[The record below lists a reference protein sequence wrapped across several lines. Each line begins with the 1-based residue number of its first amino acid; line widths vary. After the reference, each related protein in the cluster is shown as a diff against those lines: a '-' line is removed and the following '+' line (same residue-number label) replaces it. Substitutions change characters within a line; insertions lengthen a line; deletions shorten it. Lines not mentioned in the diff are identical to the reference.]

1 MPAMLDGA
9 MIVWFALTAASVVF
23 VVWDSVSNGVTSW
36 VQRIAWILVT
46 AYTGPIGLFFYLLA
60 CRRPLAGTHD
70 AFTSA
75 TWKQS
80 LNSEMHCLAGDATGI
95 VVAASILPVFGLTNG
110 WDAVVE
116 YLAAFVSGLFIFQA
130 LMMVGMYDGN
140 YWKAVRKTFFAET
153 VSMNLVMTGMLP
165 VMLIVGMHWQG
176 SDEPQ
181 NPSFWFRMSLA
192 TVVGGIAAYPI
203 NHWLVANRL
212 KHGCMTLPGADTPAA
227 GLGHL
232 SPERSMMM
240 DHAQMQHATSSVG
253 TPLDEPAHTMAEL
266 PPGRAVA
273 IIAATFAI
281 LLVAVWLTN
290 LAVPVRF

>member
-1 MPAMLDGA
+1 
-9 MIVWFALTAASVVF
+9 
-23 VVWDSVSNGVTSW
+23 
-36 VQRIAWILVT
+36 
-46 AYTGPIGLFFYLLA
+46 LLA

-153 VSMNLVMTGMLP
+153 VSMNMVMTGMLP
-165 VMLIVGMHWQG
+165 GHADRRYALAGLRRATKSLLLVSHEPCHRRRRHRL
-176 SDEPQ
+176 SDQPLAGRKPPEARLHDAAGRRHTRSGP
-181 NPSFWFRMSLA
+181 RLSLA
-192 TVVGGIAAYPI
+192 RALDDDGARPDAAR
-203 NHWLVANRL
+203 HQLGR
-212 KHGCMTLPGADTPAA
+212 HGARRTRPYD
-227 GLGHL
+227 
-232 SPERSMMM
+232 
-240 DHAQMQHATSSVG
+240 
-253 TPLDEPAHTMAEL
+253 
-266 PPGRAVA
+266 GRAA
-273 IIAATFAI
+273 DGPRRSHHRRDLCGPARCG
-281 LLVAVWLTN
+281 
-290 LAVPVRF
+290 LADESVVPVRF